1 MAPRVVVVGL
11 GNPLLA
17 DDAAGLAVADELER
31 LLAARPIPGVTVT
44 RSYRGGFELL
54 NLVDGFDHAVLVDA
68 LVRED
73 PVPGRIH
80 ELDARGIAGSARLVG
95 SHEVDL
101 PTALEVGR
109 RAGLAM
115 PASVRIVGIEA
126 ADVLSFREQLSPE
139 VAEAVRE
146 VARRLHA
153 ELTAQLAPPG

>member
-1 MAPRVVVVGL
+1 MVVGL
-11 GNPLLA
+11 GNPLLG

-31 LLAARPIPGVTVT
+31 LLAGRPLPGVTVA

-54 NLVDGFDHAVLVDA
+54 NLVNGFDHAVLVDA

-80 ELDARGIAGSARLVG
+80 ELDAGGIAGSARLVG

-101 PTALEVGR
+101 ATALEVGR

-115 PASVRIVGIEA
+115 PASVRVVGIEA
-126 ADVLSFREQLSPE
+126 ADVLSFREQLSAA

-146 VARRLHA
+146 VALRLHA
-153 ELTAQLAPPG
+153 ELAAQLAPAD

>member
-1 MAPRVVVVGL
+1 VVVGL
-11 GNPLLA
+11 GNPLLG

-31 LLAARPIPGVTVT
+31 LLAGRPLPGVTVA

-54 NLVDGFDHAVLVDA
+54 NLVNGFDHAVLVDA

-80 ELDARGIAGSARLVG
+80 ELDAGGIAGSARLVG

-101 PTALEVGR
+101 ATALEVGR

-115 PASVRIVGIEA
+115 PASVRVVGIEA
-126 ADVLSFREQLSPE
+126 ADVLSFREQLSAA

-146 VARRLHA
+146 VALRLHA
-153 ELTAQLAPPG
+153 ELAAQLAPAD